1 MLRFDLGRSTLKPEL
16 STGVSPDYKP
26 DHPPNECVFRQHQP
40 FHPSIKHSS
49 KFFEKNLFCKK
60 KKNGKNGKRCSNDIR
75 CGWEDNP
82 PCCSKRSF
90 CRPICSKF
98 SLLILCSDNSI
109 MITRISTAIVAFG
122 SKKKSERCDLGGE
135 FWSDSIKILMGKM
148 LLLYCQY
155 FG

>member
-1 MLRFDLGRSTLKPEL
+1 VLVRITSRIIRLMNVCFDNTSRSFLQ
-16 STGVSPDYKP
+16 SNIQV
-26 DHPPNECVFRQHQP
+26 
-40 FHPSIKHSS
+40 
-49 KFFEKNLFCKK
+49 NLETYFCG
-60 KKNGKNGKRCSNDIR
+60 KKNGNTGNCSNDIR

-109 MITRISTAIVAFG
+109 MITHCG
-122 SKKKSERCDLGGE
+122 HWGKKSERCDLGGE